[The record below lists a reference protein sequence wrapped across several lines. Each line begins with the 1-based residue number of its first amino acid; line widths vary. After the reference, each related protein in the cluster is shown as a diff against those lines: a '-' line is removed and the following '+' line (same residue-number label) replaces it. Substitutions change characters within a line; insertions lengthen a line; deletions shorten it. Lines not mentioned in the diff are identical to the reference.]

1 MRYKTAR
8 SLIIAGC
15 LLTILN
21 GCSGSSEPPIARV
34 LPPAPDFARPVYV
47 APPKT
52 GESAI
57 AVAARERSGRL
68 AANGRL
74 RAFRDWYEALQKAYS
89 E

>member
-1 MRYKTAR
+1 MKYRTAR
-8 SLIIAGC
+8 SLMVAG
-15 LLTILN
+15 LILTRCA

-47 APPKT
+47 APPRT

-74 RAFRDWYEALQKAYS
+74 KAFRDWYAGVQKTYV